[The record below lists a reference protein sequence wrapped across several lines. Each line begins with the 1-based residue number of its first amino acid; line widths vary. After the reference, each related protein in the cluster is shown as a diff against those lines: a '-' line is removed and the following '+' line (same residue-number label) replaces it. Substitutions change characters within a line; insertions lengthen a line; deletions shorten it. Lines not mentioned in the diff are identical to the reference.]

1 MVNRE
6 LMRTR
11 REALGLSQLELGFRL
26 NTEQEVI
33 SKWERGATSPR
44 VASLVAWCRELG
56 VEPNDALVGWDKF
69 EERVMK

>member
-11 REALGLSQLELGFRL
+11 REALGMLQPELAFRL
-26 NTEQEVI
+26 DTKQEVI

-56 VEPNDALVGWDKF
+56 VEPNEALVGWGKF
-69 EERVMK
+69 EDRVMK